1 MIFVIIL
8 KIIGIVFCGFLFLWV
23 LCWLCDMCDK
33 RKLKISEEK
42 NDELIRICTECDV
55 DKLRSL
61 LKKGLDPN
69 TKVKREDFVYGDYD
83 SASSVYYD
91 EPLIEVAK
99 HNKPIQDV
107 LVAYGALTR
116 EDFN

>member
-1 MIFVIIL
+1 MIFWIICLIVII
-8 KIIGIVFCGFLFLWV
+8 FLFLWV

-33 RKLKISEEK
+33 GNAKRAEKK

-69 TKVKREDFVYGDYD
+69 TKVKRVDWVYGDYD
-83 SASSVYYD
+83 SAVPVYYD

-99 HNKPIQDV
+99 YNKPIQDL

-116 EDFN
+116 GDFKSK